1 MKTSIWTSGSKS
13 GSVRK
18 LRVEIV
24 RRIVF
29 RKKASAELRAI
40 ADFTEE
46 RWGKQQASDY
56 VADLRARIAS
66 LGEFPMRFP
75 EFGPDRPGL
84 RKMRCGSHVVFYV
97 IADKAVVIAR
107 ILHESQDF
115 KARLR

>member
-13 GSVRK
+13 GSARK
-18 LRVEIV
+18 LSAEVA

-46 RWGKQQASDY
+46 RWGEQQAGDY
-56 VADLRARIAS
+56 VADLRARITS
-66 LGEFPMRFP
+66 LGKFPMRFP

-97 IADKAVVIAR
+97 VDHQTVIIAR

-115 KARLR
+115 KTRLR

>member
-1 MKTSIWTSGSKS
+1 M
-13 GSVRK
+13 
-18 LRVEIV
+18 

-29 RKKASAELRAI
+29 RQRASAELRTI

-46 RWGKQQASDY
+46 RWGGQQASDY

-97 IADKAVVIAR
+97 VGDETVVIAR